1 MDSAGLAR
9 VGFHEKFTPAQRSRL
24 RDHLD
29 RRIDFSA
36 IGFGTLSHLIPVYKL
51 WQGRF
56 TEAWHQLPQP
66 EQQRLLSLVM
76 EGLNTAGGK
85 ELVMCS
91 AAWSNERWP
100 FFGVE
105 EFPDME
111 AVQRHEQIL
120 TDLNWARY
128 IDSRTTLGTE
138 LILPQ

>member
-1 MDSAGLAR
+1 MSDVRPGDECGGSGSYTETEFHRFLEAR
-9 VGFHEKFTPAQRSRL
+9 MAQ
-24 RDHLD
+24 
-29 RRIDFSA
+29 
-36 IGFGTLSHLIPVYKL
+36 PVYKL

-56 TEAWHQLPQP
+56 TEAWHQLPQQ

-76 EGLNTAGGK
+76 EALNTAGGK

-105 EFPDME
+105 EFPDLE
-111 AVQRHEQIL
+111 AEQRHEQIL

-128 IDSRTTLGTE
+128 IESRTTLGTE

>member
-1 MDSAGLAR
+1 MSDVRPGDECGGSGSYTETE
-9 VGFHEKFTPAQRSRL
+9 FHRFLEGRMAQ
-24 RDHLD
+24 
-29 RRIDFSA
+29 
-36 IGFGTLSHLIPVYKL
+36 PVYKL

-56 TEAWHQLPQP
+56 TEAWHQLPQQ

-76 EGLNTAGGK
+76 EALNTAGGK

-105 EFPDME
+105 EFPDLE
-111 AVQRHEQIL
+111 AEQRHEQIL

-128 IDSRTTLGTE
+128 IESRTTLGTE